1 MRIDAANPNAR
12 VTHDRSRNTGCRW
25 ILMFNRGDPRE
36 SDRESKQACGNNNN
50 NENDINNDSNNER
63 AER

>member
-1 MRIDAANPNAR
+1 MPMDFNDRIR
-12 VTHDRSRNTGCRW
+12 TLTR
-25 ILMFNRGDPRE
+25 IDPRE
-36 SDRESKQACGNNNN
+36 SDRASKEACGNNNNNN